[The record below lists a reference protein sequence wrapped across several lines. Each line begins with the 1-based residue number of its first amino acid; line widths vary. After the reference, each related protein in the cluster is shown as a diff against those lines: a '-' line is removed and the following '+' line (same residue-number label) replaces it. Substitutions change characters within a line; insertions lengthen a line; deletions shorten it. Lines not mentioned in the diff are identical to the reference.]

1 MDVLGSFEE
10 LFLKKHYF
18 NNIRQCNIQRFFILV
33 FRVKFDIATE
43 NVKSILVVGTNC
55 NKILSNLL

>member
-33 FRVKFDIATE
+33 FRVKFDITTE

>member
-1 MDVLGSFEE
+1 MDVVGSFEE
-10 LFLKKHYF
+10 LFLKKHSF

-43 NVKSILVVGTNC
+43 NVKSILVVVGTN
-55 NKILSNLL
+55 